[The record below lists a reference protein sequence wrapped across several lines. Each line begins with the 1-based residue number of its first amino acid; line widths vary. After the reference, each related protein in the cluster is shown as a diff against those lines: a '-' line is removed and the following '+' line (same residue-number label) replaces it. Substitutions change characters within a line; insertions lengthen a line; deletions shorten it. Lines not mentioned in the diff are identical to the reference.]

1 MPQVDDEEIRVG
13 AVATAAQP
21 RTLAGT
27 VRSTVKR
34 TNLLPVLLVLTAM
47 MVALWLMGMPF
58 LQALTISTAL
68 KISMVL
74 FAVRRLPYASK
85 S

>member
-1 MPQVDDEEIRVG
+1 MPQVDEEEIRVD
-13 AVATAAQP
+13 AIDTVAQP
-21 RTLAGT
+21 RTLTGV
-27 VRSTVKR
+27 VRSAVGQ

-58 LQALTISTAL
+58 VQALTISTAL

-74 FAVRRLPYASK
+74 FAARRLPCASK
-85 S
+85 G

>member
-1 MPQVDDEEIRVG
+1 MPQVDEDESRVG
-13 AVATAAQP
+13 AIDTVAQP
-21 RTLAGT
+21 RTLTGVLRFA
-27 VRSTVKR
+27 VKQ

-58 LQALTISTAL
+58 LQALTISTAV

-74 FAVRRLPYASK
+74 FAARRLPSDSK
-85 S
+85 G

>member
-1 MPQVDDEEIRVG
+1 MPQVDEEEIRVG
-13 AVATAAQP
+13 AIDTVTQP
-21 RTLAGT
+21 RTLT
-27 VRSTVKR
+27 SVLRSAVKQ
-34 TNLLPVLLVLTAM
+34 TNLLPVFLVLTAM

-74 FAVRRLPYASK
+74 FAARRLPCASK
-85 S
+85 G

>member
-1 MPQVDDEEIRVG
+1 MPQLDEEEIRVS
-13 AVATAAQP
+13 ALDTAGQP
-21 RTLAGT
+21 RTLASAL
-27 VRSTVKR
+27 RSTVKE
-34 TNLLPVLLVLTAM
+34 TMLLPVFLVLTAM

-58 LQALTISTAL
+58 MQALTISTAV

-74 FAVRRLPYASK
+74 LETRRRACTSK

>member
-1 MPQVDDEEIRVG
+1 MPQVDEEEIRVG
-13 AVATAAQP
+13 TIDTVARP
-21 RTLAGT
+21 RTLTG
-27 VRSTVKR
+27 VLRSVVKQ
-34 TNLLPVLLVLTAM
+34 TNLLPVFLVLTAM

-74 FAVRRLPYASK
+74 FAARRLPCA
-85 S
+85 